1 MRQIIYPEMSENPLL
16 LLAFRVMYYM
26 TKLADAG
33 IFAAAAPAK
42 EEPDET
48 EEEPQTEPEQQ
59 PENGSSRHKRKEI
72 GRAHV

>member
-1 MRQIIYPEMSENPLL
+1 
-16 LLAFRVMYYM
+16 M
-26 TKLADAG
+26 TGVQTCALPIFADAG

-59 PENGSSRHKRKEI
+59 SENGSSRHKRKE
-72 GRAHV
+72 AL

>member
-1 MRQIIYPEMSENPLL
+1 MAMRKLKKYKPTR
-16 LLAFRVMYYM
+16 FM

-59 PENGSSRHKRKEI
+59 PENGSSRHKRKE
-72 GRAHV
+72 AL